1 MGKPLGLDFSDLG
14 KRQHGTAAT
23 LYFCDKL
30 YEIYGSD
37 DPSLALG
44 ASFAIEHWANGGFWD
59 RLLSGFEELNR
70 SGRLPAKTPLGF
82 WRFHSVLEAQHASH
96 TMDELEEQKKKNI
109 FTHAHSLPP
118 EDPPPRT
125 RHTTGLHSYHPPHP
139 EPNPNFIPPPNPHSI
154 SPQPPPPAI
163 TPYSQL
169 PLPLPPPPNPTAH
182 LLPTPPVKE
191 AIKAGRVTDE
201 ATFERGAVEMLNA
214 CAVFWEGLDAHR
226 RGESEYEPPQ
236 HVSLV
241 Q

>member
-1 MGKPLGLDFSDLG
+1 MGSVEGGFYSHRAAHFEWLLDVGTPLGLDFSDLG

-96 TMDELEEQKKKNI
+96 TMDELEEQKKKYLH
-109 FTHAHSLPP
+109 TRTLSPSGRP
-118 EDPPPRT
+118 SPPP
-125 RHTTGLHSYHPPHP
+125 HTL
-139 EPNPNFIPPPNPHSI
+139 
-154 SPQPPPPAI
+154 
-163 TPYSQL
+163 
-169 PLPLPPPPNPTAH
+169 LPPPPPSRTQPQLHTAPEPPLHLSTTSSPSDHPLLPATPPPTPTA
-182 LLPTPPVKE
+182 
-191 AIKAGRVTDE
+191 
-201 ATFERGAVEMLNA
+201 
-214 CAVFWEGLDAHR
+214 
-226 RGESEYEPPQ
+226 
-236 HVSLV
+236 
-241 Q
+241 

>member
-96 TMDELEEQKKKNI
+96 TMDELEEQKKKTSSH
-109 FTHAHSLPP
+109 THTLSL
-118 EDPPPRT
+118 RK
-125 RHTTGLHSYHPPHP
+125 
-139 EPNPNFIPPPNPHSI
+139 IPPPAQDTLPAYTLTTPPIQNPTPTSYRPRTPTQSLHNLLPQR
-154 SPQPPPPAI
+154 SPLTPSYPSPYPHRLTPPP
-163 TPYSQL
+163 TSFL
-169 PLPLPPPPNPTAH
+169 PHP
-182 LLPTPPVKE
+182 
-191 AIKAGRVTDE
+191 
-201 ATFERGAVEMLNA
+201 
-214 CAVFWEGLDAHR
+214 
-226 RGESEYEPPQ
+226 
-236 HVSLV
+236 
-241 Q
+241 

>member
-96 TMDELEEQKKKNI
+96 TMDELEEQKKKTSSH
-109 FTHAHSLPP
+109 THTLSL
-118 EDPPPRT
+118 RK
-125 RHTTGLHSYHPPHP
+125 
-139 EPNPNFIPPPNPHSI
+139 IPPPAQDTLPAYTLTTPPSRTQPQLHTAPEPPLNLSTTS
-154 SPQPPPPAI
+154 SPSDHPLLPATPPP
-163 TPYSQL
+163 T
-169 PLPLPPPPNPTAH
+169 PTA
-182 LLPTPPVKE
+182 
-191 AIKAGRVTDE
+191 
-201 ATFERGAVEMLNA
+201 
-214 CAVFWEGLDAHR
+214 
-226 RGESEYEPPQ
+226 
-236 HVSLV
+236 
-241 Q
+241 